1 MNTEKLDEIV
11 ERAMRSGRVP
21 GAALVAVTPEGSYV
35 KGYGVRTVGTNDVV
49 TDSTRFA
56 IASVSKA
63 FTAAAAWA
71 AQQDGKLTLDDPVR
85 KHLPG
90 FRLLDPAAD
99 SSVTIRDLLCHRTG
113 LPRHDMLWYHSKLER
128 AEILRRVAFLK
139 PTATFRGAYQY
150 SNICFLAAG
159 EAIAAAVGQP
169 FETYL
174 VERLLKPLGMDITF
188 DGPALTDTDA
198 RPHRILKRVL
208 TAIEPLSFT
217 NVGPAGFINSSVADL
232 EKWIR
237 FQLSESAPKET
248 HLPQMVQP
256 LDESTRRLYP
266 DRIQQSYSLGWS
278 LYDWKGQM
286 VLSHGGAIDGF
297 RSHLVL
303 LPRQKIGF
311 AILINLGQDYIVE
324 EVRNSLLDHFLKGPR
339 RSWNRLLREEKKR
352 AEAKLEQ
359 TEKPKKIRPSLPLVE
374 YAGTYTEPGYGE
386 VDISF
391 DNDGKLALSWI
402 GRQAILQHK
411 TRDTF
416 KCDGP
421 NFDAELFFT
430 LGKDGKPTSLTLF
443 EQVFTK
449 KPAPATS

>member
-1 MNTEKLDEIV
+1 MNTEKLDDVV

-21 GAALVAVTPEGSYV
+21 GAALVVVTPEGSYV
-35 KGYGVRTVGTNDVV
+35 NGYGVRAVGGEDAV

-71 AQQDGKLTLDDPVR
+71 AQQDGKLNLDDPVR

-113 LPRHDMLWYHSKLER
+113 LPRHDMLWYHSKLDR
-128 AEILRRVAFLK
+128 AEILRRMAFLK
-139 PTATFRGAYQY
+139 PTATFRGMYQY
-150 SNICFLAAG
+150 SNLCFLAAG

-174 VERLLKPLGMDITF
+174 TERLTKPLGMDIRF

-198 RPHRILKRVL
+198 RPHRILKRVV
-208 TAIEPLSFT
+208 TTIEPLSFT
-217 NVGPAGFINSSVADL
+217 NVGPAGFIDASVSDL

-237 FQLSESAPKET
+237 FQLSEKAPKDT

-256 LDESTRRLYP
+256 MEDATRRLYP
-266 DRIQQSYSLGWS
+266 DRIQQSYALGWS
-278 LYDWKGQM
+278 VYDWQGQP

-297 RSHLVL
+297 RSHLAL
-303 LPRQKIGF
+303 LPRQGIGF
-311 AILINLGQDYIVE
+311 AILINLGKDYIVE

-339 RSWNRLLREEKKR
+339 RSWNRLLREEQKRTETKPEKK
-352 AEAKLEQ
+352 
-359 TEKPKKIRPSLPLVE
+359 EKPKRIRPTLPLAE
-374 YAGTYTEPGYGE
+374 YTGTYTEVGYG
-386 VDISF
+386 DIEISLAA
-391 DNDGKLALSWI
+391 DGKLALSWI
-402 GRQAILQHK
+402 GRETSLKHK
-411 TRDTF
+411 TRETF
-416 KCDGP
+416 VGEDI
-421 NFDAELFFT
+421 NFEAELFFT
-430 LGKDGKPTSLTLF
+430 LGKDGKPASLTIF

-449 KPAPATS
+449 KPDTAKA